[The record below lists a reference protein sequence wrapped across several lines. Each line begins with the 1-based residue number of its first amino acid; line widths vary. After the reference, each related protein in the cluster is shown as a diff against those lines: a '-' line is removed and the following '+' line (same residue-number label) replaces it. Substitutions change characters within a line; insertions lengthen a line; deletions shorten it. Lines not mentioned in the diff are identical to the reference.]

1 MIHMGRKKYFLVLML
16 LFANFYS
23 IDTTVVT
30 AKNYPIT
37 ATHSITLP
45 YEEAEESVVILDF
58 KSYDGKK
65 FHVEVTNLSG
75 MVLASRYNYTQD
87 LQLAFIK
94 EGRYNVE
101 ITNPNNEELT
111 ISFERD
117 SFPVV
122 RNSDIGGYSYR
133 DDLYCWSFN
142 SVEETYRAIFP
153 ISTIKSKYYELF
165 FIVENIDT
173 SGNIWL
179 SYKNPITES
188 DWAAYLDPISYSRN
202 GKVSVKV
209 EDGMSWLVTDL
220 SITSDCNVLVILYDA
235 PIFTTFG
242 KVLVGIAVTGAA
254 IALFLLSYYNPVK
267 FRKRKVEGKSYDDA
281 KSDYESIE
289 KMPMKIREVFSEE

>member
-1 MIHMGRKKYFLVLML
+1 MGRKKYSLML
-16 LFANFYS
+16 ILLCFNFYYS
-23 IDTTVVT
+23 TNVIVT

-37 ATHSITLP
+37 ATHSIILP
-45 YEEAEESVVILDF
+45 YEEEEESVVILDF
-58 KSYDGKK
+58 KSIDGKK

-75 MVLASRYNYTQD
+75 MILASRYNYTQD

-94 EGRYNVE
+94 EGRYNVI

-133 DDLYCWSFN
+133 DNLYCWSFN

-153 ISTIKSKYYELF
+153 ISTIKPKYYELF
-165 FIVENIDT
+165 FIVENSDV
-173 SGNIWL
+173 SSVIWL

-188 DWAAYLDPISYSRN
+188 DWATYLDPISYSRN

-209 EDGMSWLVTDL
+209 EEGMNWLVTDL

-235 PIFTTFG
+235 PVFTTFG
-242 KVLVGIAVTGAA
+242 KVLVGIAATGAA
-254 IALFLLSYYNPVK
+254 IALFLLVYYNPLK
-267 FRKRKVEGKSYDDA
+267 FRKRKVEGKSYDNV
-281 KSDYESIE
+281 KRDYESIE
-289 KMPMKIREVFSEE
+289 KMPLKIKEVFGEE